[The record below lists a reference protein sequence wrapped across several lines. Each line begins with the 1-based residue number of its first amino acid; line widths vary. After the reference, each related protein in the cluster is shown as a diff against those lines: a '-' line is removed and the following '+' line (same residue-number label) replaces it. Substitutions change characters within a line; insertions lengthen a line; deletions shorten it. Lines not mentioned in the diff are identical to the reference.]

1 MPGVYKIYMVRMAEM
16 PDELANVR
24 VYTEERIEM
33 YAGLKN
39 DSQRGLVEMAVTK
52 HLTVLQALLDWQ
64 AQSKHLSIYVQI
76 ELSERGKPQNTLVVQ
91 TKQISC
97 FICGESGATVPMKQ

>member
-52 HLTVLQALLDWQ
+52 RLTVL
-64 AQSKHLSIYVQI
+64 
-76 ELSERGKPQNTLVVQ
+76 
-91 TKQISC
+91 
-97 FICGESGATVPMKQ
+97 

>member
-1 MPGVYKIYMVRMAEM
+1 MPGVYKIYMVRMTEM

-39 DSQRGLVEMAVTK
+39 DSQRGLIEMAVTK

-64 AQSKHLSIYVQI
+64 AQSKHLSIYAQI
-76 ELSERGKPQNTLVVQ
+76 KLSERGKQHNALLRW
-91 TKQISC
+91 
-97 FICGESGATVPMKQ
+97 

>member
-52 HLTVLQALLDWQ
+52 HLTVLQALASIQ
-64 AQSKHLSIYVQI
+64 AYRLHLRV
-76 ELSERGKPQNTLVVQ
+76 
-91 TKQISC
+91 
-97 FICGESGATVPMKQ
+97 A

>member
-1 MPGVYKIYMVRMAEM
+1 MPGVYKSYMVRMAEM

-52 HLTVLQALLDWQ
+52 HLTVL
-64 AQSKHLSIYVQI
+64 
-76 ELSERGKPQNTLVVQ
+76 
-91 TKQISC
+91 
-97 FICGESGATVPMKQ
+97 

>member
-1 MPGVYKIYMVRMAEM
+1 
-16 PDELANVR
+16 
-24 VYTEERIEM
+24 M

-64 AQSKHLSIYVQI
+64 APKY
-76 ELSERGKPQNTLVVQ
+76 
-91 TKQISC
+91 
-97 FICGESGATVPMKQ
+97 ICTDRIIGTWEAA